1 LKVEV
6 NCVTLA
12 APQARHAAEVS
23 KLGGHRSPLAK
34 IAALNTYR
42 TRKTEPRAQGW
53 VKRGVPERPRD
64 TCDPQGSGGGGA
76 AIRLTRKNRS
86 GPDLVLPYT

>member
-1 LKVEV
+1 VSNFL
-6 NCVTLA
+6 T
-12 APQARHAAEVS
+12 APQPRHAAEVS
-23 KLGGHRSPLAK
+23 KLGGRRSPLTN
-34 IAALNTYR
+34 IAALNSLLYLKDGT
-42 TRKTEPRAQGW
+42 PRQGW

-76 AIRLTRKNRS
+76 AIRLTRKNRP